1 MRVVVLAMIVVFGL
15 ALGALEMLAARAVPE
30 SFGAAG
36 VSQEWRT

>member
-1 MRVVVLAMIVVFGL
+1 VRVVGIATIVLFML

-36 VSQEWRT
+36 VSQEWRK